1 VAVRNFGDQSG
12 DRRTLRVPKCHPCRS
27 SDLVV
32 FVEDAETAL
41 SADGDSEDLDWTAI
55 GGGNGCSGRAVHG
68 DVCIQR
74 SMMAFILSI
83 WIPLNTKFETT
94 RHCPP

>member
-1 VAVRNFGDQSG
+1 M
-12 DRRTLRVPKCHPCRS
+12 PKCHLRRS
-27 SDLVV
+27 SGLVE
-32 FVEDAETAL
+32 FVEDAAETGS
-41 SADGDSEDLDWTAI
+41 SADVKSGDLDWTAI

-94 RHCPP
+94 RHCLP